1 MKKILLATVAVL
13 GFASVASAAD
23 LRPLP
28 ARPLVAP
35 VFNWTSCYLGG
46 YIGGAWSAENVRV
59 QDVDGYNYT
68 LIPFAN
74 GGTQRVPGT
83 YDTWNYDLKSS
94 FLGGGTLGCNWQP
107 VGSPFVIGAEG
118 EIGYLRLT
126 GSAID
131 INDLFQGI
139 NSSVRVGDWYGMV
152 TGRLGYAWD
161 RAMVYLKGGV
171 AFVDVNATIFDPIA
185 NPNFIAQTTE
195 SLATWTAGGGI
206 EWAFDWNWSV
216 KAEYMY
222 IGLDTAS
229 ACSFGTGVTFG
240 PGAYCWNHDLEGI
253 HTAKIG
259 LNYRFGGGPPLVAR
273 Y

>member
-35 VFNWTSCYLGG
+35 VYNWTSCYIGG
-46 YIGGAWSAENVRV
+46 YVGGAWSAESVRV
-59 QDVDGYNYT
+59 QDVNGYNIAT
-68 LIPFAN
+68 S
-74 GGTQRVPGT
+74 GV
-83 YDTWNYDLKSS
+83 YDAWNYDLKSS

-107 VGSPFVIGAEG
+107 IGSPFVIGAEG

-126 GSAID
+126 ASALD
-131 INDLFQGI
+131 FPLDPFQTI
-139 NSSVRVGDWYGMV
+139 NSSVRIGDWYGMV

-161 RAMVYLKGGV
+161 RALVYVKGGV
-171 AFVDVNATIFDPIA
+171 AFVDVNAQVTDLVF

-216 KAEYMY
+216 KAEYMF
-222 IGLDTAS
+222 IGLDNVS
-229 ACSFGTGVTFG
+229 ACGYSNVGGAGFAAPGT
-240 PGAYCWNHDLEGI
+240 YCWNHELDGI

>member
-1 MKKILLATVAVL
+1 MEGAVMKKILLATVAVL

-35 VFNWTSCYLGG
+35 VYNWTSCYLGG
-46 YIGGAWSAENVRV
+46 YVGGAWGAESVRV
-59 QDVDGYNYT
+59 HDVNGYDFFDSG
-68 LIPFAN
+68 L
-74 GGTQRVPGT
+74 
-83 YDTWNYDLKSS
+83 YDAWNYDLKSS

-107 VGSPFVIGAEG
+107 IGSPFVIGAEG

-126 GSAID
+126 ASALD
-131 INDLFQGI
+131 PFDPFQSI
-139 NSSVRVGDWYGMV
+139 NSTARIGDWYGMA

-171 AFVDVNATIFDPIA
+171 AFVDVDATIFDPLT
-185 NPNFIAQTTE
+185 NPNFFAQTTE
-195 SLATWTAGGGI
+195 SLATWTVGGGI

-216 KAEYMY
+216 KAEYMF
-222 IGLDTAS
+222 IGLDNVS
-229 ACSFGTGVTFG
+229 ACGYTTAVAFG
-240 PGAYCWNHDLEGI
+240 PGTYCWNHELDGI